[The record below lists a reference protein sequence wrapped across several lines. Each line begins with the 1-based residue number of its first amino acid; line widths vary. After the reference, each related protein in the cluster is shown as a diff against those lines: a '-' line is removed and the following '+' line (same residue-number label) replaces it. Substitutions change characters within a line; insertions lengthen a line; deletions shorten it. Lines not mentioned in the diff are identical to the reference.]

1 MREIAKSLFRFSWAM
16 SLFGIE
22 QMGNVMF
29 PSRSG
34 DREDRVKGALDDVAG
49 ATEGAF
55 SERTKSVFE
64 SGDKLQGEMV
74 DAVFDAFKDE
84 NTSPSKI
91 MNRMADFVEDSAE
104 AIRKVTG
111 EEKEEKEEESAG

>member
-1 MREIAKSLFRFSWAM
+1 MRDLAKSLFRFSWAM

-104 AIRKVTG
+104 AILKVAG
-111 EEKEEKEEESAG
+111 EEKEEKEKESAG

>member
-1 MREIAKSLFRFSWAM
+1 M

-55 SERTKSVFE
+55 SERTKSVYE

-74 DAVFDAFKDE
+74 DVFFDAFKDE

-104 AIRKVTG
+104 AIRKVAG

>member
-1 MREIAKSLFRFSWAM
+1 MRELAKSLFRFSWAM

-34 DREDRVKGALDDVAG
+34 DREDRVKGALNDVTD
-49 ATEGAF
+49 ATEAAF

-74 DAVFDAFKDE
+74 DAMFDAFKDE
-84 NTSPSKI
+84 NTSPSNV
-91 MNRMADFVEDSAE
+91 MNRMADLVEDSAE
-104 AIRKVTG
+104 AIRKVAG
-111 EEKEEKEEESAG
+111 KKDEEKEEESGG